1 MTPSAAP
8 VFHIRPIDPAEYAR
22 ETDLVH
28 AAYAAGPYRD
38 ELANDEAWA
47 ATEQDSAGRDA
58 AGRILVAVAGDT
70 LVGAVT
76 VLRGGSAFAKLAGAG
91 EAELRLISVA
101 PESQGKSLG
110 AALTRA
116 GVELALRWGSTVV
129 RLDTGVK
136 NPAAGLYERLGFER
150 APELDARLDEMS
162 YGSSLSYVYP
172 LQSRAD
178 VRVREIRAEEI
189 AEVSELVLAAYRDD
203 YAALPDG
210 YLAEIANVADRVAQ
224 HQVWVAEEVATGELL
239 GTVTTPRPG
248 ESLSDV
254 ARPGEMDLRLL
265 GVAGRARGRGI
276 GSLIMRH
283 GLQLARIR
291 GNSRVVLNTSTE
303 MVAAYELYERMGFT
317 RLPEREF
324 DIERPDG
331 TAFRLLAYGI
341 DATAG

>member
-22 ETDLVH
+22 ETDLVR

-38 ELANDEAWA
+38 ELAHDEAWA

-58 AGRILVAVAGDT
+58 AGRILVAVAGDR

-76 VLRGGSAFAKLAGAG
+76 VLRGGSAYAKLAGAG
-91 EAELRLISVA
+91 EAELRLLSVA
-101 PESQGKSLG
+101 PESQGAGLG

-116 GVELALRWGSTVV
+116 GMELALSWGSTVV

-136 NPAAGLYERLGFER
+136 NPAASLYERLGFER
-150 APELDARLDEMS
+150 TPELDARLDEMS

-172 LQSRAD
+172 LQGRAD
-178 VRVREIRAEEI
+178 VCVREIRAEEI
-189 AEVSELVLAAYRDD
+189 SAVSELVLAAYRDD
-203 YAALPDG
+203 YAGLPDG
-210 YLAEIANVADRVAQ
+210 YLAEIANVAERVAQ
-224 HQVWVAEEVATGELL
+224 HQVWVAAERATGVLL

-248 ESLSDV
+248 ETLSEV

-276 GSLIMRH
+276 GSLLMRH
-283 GLQLARIR
+283 GLRLARIR
-291 GNSRVVLNTSTE
+291 GNSRVVLNTSTD
-303 MVAAYELYERMGFT
+303 MVAAYELYERMGFA
-317 RLPEREF
+317 RMPEREF

-331 TAFRLLAYGI
+331 TTLRLLAYGI
-341 DATAG
+341 DASAG